1 MYSNTLGLYQNLH
14 YVSKILEKV
23 VDMQLSHHL
32 HENNL
37 LEPHQSAYRTA
48 HSTETALVRVSNDI
62 LRAIDNKQS
71 VFLVLLD
78 MSSAFDTIDHSI
90 LLSMLN
96 QRYAIGGTA
105 LKWFGSYLSDRT
117 QQVRILGESSE
128 PQPLDLGVPQ
138 GSVLG
143 PTLFTLYSVP
153 LAEIARRH
161 NLSVEL
167 YADDS
172 QLYVVFHSTQVMAA
186 VSHIEG
192 CVAEMRSWLAGHK
205 LKMNDE
211 KTVILQVLPPRNTME
226 PYGGTH
232 HDWWQ
237 SHRGHRHGQGSWRS
251 P

>member
-1 MYSNTLGLYQNLH
+1 MTPLLKKPNLDTNVLEHYRPVSNLH

-23 VDMQLSHHL
+23 VAMQLSHHL

-105 LKWFGSYLSDRT
+105 LIINGLHPICQTGPSRYAFWENHLSHNHWT
-117 QQVRILGESSE
+117 SASLKGLC
-128 PQPLDLGVPQ
+128 LDPYY
-138 GSVLG
+138 SHC
-143 PTLFTLYSVP
+143 TLCL
-153 LAEIARRH
+153 
-161 NLSVEL
+161 
-167 YADDS
+167 
-172 QLYVVFHSTQVMAA
+172 
-186 VSHIEG
+186 
-192 CVAEMRSWLAGHK
+192 WLK
-205 LKMNDE
+205 
-211 KTVILQVLPPRNTME
+211 
-226 PYGGTH
+226 
-232 HDWWQ
+232 
-237 SHRGHRHGQGSWRS
+237 
-251 P
+251 